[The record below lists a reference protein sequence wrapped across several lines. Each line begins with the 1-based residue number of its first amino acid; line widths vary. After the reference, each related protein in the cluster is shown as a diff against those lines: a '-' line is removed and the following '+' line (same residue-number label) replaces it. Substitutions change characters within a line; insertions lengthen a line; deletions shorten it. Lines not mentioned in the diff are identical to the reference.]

1 MLSGELIRDED
12 EDDDAGDVTPSLATI
27 AAAEALLNQ
36 PPSPP
41 PSSSS
46 DSEAEPEET
55 SAGEG
60 SGAGGE
66 VSVSPDTDVSVV
78 PGVPRYHRPDCILIR
93 FMGVEDLESKTIQDA
108 ADSGCTPCR
117 ACQPEVDS
125 PSE

>member
-1 MLSGELIRDED
+1 MLAGELIRDD
-12 EDDDAGDVTPSLATI
+12 EDDADDDVGDVTPSLATI

-36 PPSPP
+36 PPSPL

-46 DSEAEPEET
+46 DPEVEPEET
-55 SAGEG
+55 GVDEG
-60 SGAGGE
+60 PGDE
-66 VSVSPDTDVSVV
+66 VSVSPDTEVSVV

-93 FMGVEDLESKTIQDA
+93 FMGAEDLESKTIQDA

-125 PSE
+125 PPE